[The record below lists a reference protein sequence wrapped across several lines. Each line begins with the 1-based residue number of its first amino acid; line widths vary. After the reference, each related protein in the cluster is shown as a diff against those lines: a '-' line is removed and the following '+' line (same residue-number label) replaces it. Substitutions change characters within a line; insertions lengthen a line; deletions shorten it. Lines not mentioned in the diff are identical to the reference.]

1 MHYLL
6 MEPLLPSS
14 GKTVHAR
21 SRSSQNKSVQET
33 SAVRKLL
40 QPTKK
45 MNCPTSIHVKAVLK
59 FPEFEGLSAEG
70 PPVKNL
76 EIHIT
81 LPDPGD
87 HRNHLPGEISRLSQP
102 LDEAVISK
110 THGLVHDG
118 VRSIDEMKRHLR
130 LFVQEHNQTED
141 TTISELNRRYYPTNK
156 DIRHHMY
163 RTLRFY
169 QFSTEDQENTQH
181 MVKEWEAANPAGH
194 FYLRPHCLQV
204 VKEWNPD
211 WNPKYFMTDFD
222 EREVLAV
229 KNTFKDCESLLLC
242 DFHREQ
248 AWTRWMKAGKHG
260 LTTVQMEVF
269 ELLRKIISPFSY
281 TKNEFHVHV

>member
-1 MHYLL
+1 M
-6 MEPLLPSS
+6 
-14 GKTVHAR
+14 
-21 SRSSQNKSVQET
+21 
-33 SAVRKLL
+33 
-40 QPTKK
+40 
-45 MNCPTSIHVKAVLK
+45 
-59 FPEFEGLSAEG
+59 
-70 PPVKNL
+70 KNL

-194 FYLRPHCLQV
+194 FYLRPHCLQG
-204 VKEWNPD
+204 
-211 WNPKYFMTDFD
+211 
-222 EREVLAV
+222 RL
-229 KNTFKDCESLLLC
+229 KN
-242 DFHREQ
+242 
-248 AWTRWMKAGKHG
+248 
-260 LTTVQMEVF
+260 
-269 ELLRKIISPFSY
+269 
-281 TKNEFHVHV
+281 